1 MRSRFF
7 ELTDALCRTVRTG
20 EILLCH
26 LSAERS
32 DFVRFNRSRV
42 RQAGTV
48 GQQYL
53 TLKLVSAQRQ
63 ASTTVALAGDAEDLE
78 RARSALDPIRD
89 VLAQLPPDPWLA
101 IAEPPQSTVTERR
114 GDLHPAEA
122 VAAQVTGS
130 APDVD
135 LVGFYAAGA
144 IYRGFANSLGQHNW
158 HEVETFNLDFS
169 LHLQADRAIKDGYA
183 GWQWDSAAF
192 EARLAQS
199 AAQLEILQ
207 REPIVLEPGEY
218 RAYLTPRALEELTG
232 LLQWDGFSA
241 RARATRQSP
250 LLRMQHGERLSPLVT
265 LSENL
270 ESGIGACFQQDGFVK
285 PGCVTLIERGALGA
299 SLVSPRSAREY
310 GLETNGANAR
320 ETPESLDLAA
330 GELDTAESLAALDTG
345 LYVGNLWYLN
355 YSDRS
360 AGRITGMTRFGTFWV
375 ERGRIVA
382 PVKPLR
388 FDDTVYRML
397 GENLAG
403 LTRERELLL
412 STSTYDERSTASTLL
427 PGALIDSL
435 RFTL

>member
-1 MRSRFF
+1 MKSRFF
-7 ELTDALCRTVRTG
+7 ELADGLCRTVRDG

-48 GQQYL
+48 VQQYL

-63 ASTTVALAGDAEDLE
+63 ASATVALAGNAEDFE

-89 VLAQLPPDPWLA
+89 VLSQLPRDPWLA
-101 IAEPPQSTVTERR
+101 IAESPQSTFTERR
-114 GDLHPAEA
+114 GNLPQAEA
-122 VAAQVTGS
+122 VALQVTHS
-130 APDVD
+130 ARDVD
-135 LVGFYAAGA
+135 LVGFYGAGS
-144 IYRGFANSLGQHNW
+144 IYRGFANSAGQHNW
-158 HEVETFNLDFS
+158 HEVETFNLDYS

-183 GWQWDSAAF
+183 GRQWDTAAF
-192 EARLAQS
+192 EARLARS
-199 AAQLEILQ
+199 TAQLEILQ
-207 REPIVLEPGEY
+207 RDPVVLEPGEY
-218 RAYLTPRALEELTG
+218 RTYLTPRALEELTG

-250 LLRMQHGERLSPLVT
+250 LLRMEHGERLSPLVS
-265 LSENL
+265 LAENL
-270 ESGIGACFQQDGFVK
+270 EAGIGARFQQDGFLK
-285 PGCVTLIERGALGA
+285 PSSVTLIDRGALGA

-320 ETPESLDLAA
+320 ESPESLDLAA
-330 GELDTAESLAALDTG
+330 GELDAAEILEALDTG

-355 YSDRS
+355 YSDRP

-397 GENLAG
+397 GGSLVG

-412 STSTYDERSTASTLL
+412 STSTYEERSTASTLL